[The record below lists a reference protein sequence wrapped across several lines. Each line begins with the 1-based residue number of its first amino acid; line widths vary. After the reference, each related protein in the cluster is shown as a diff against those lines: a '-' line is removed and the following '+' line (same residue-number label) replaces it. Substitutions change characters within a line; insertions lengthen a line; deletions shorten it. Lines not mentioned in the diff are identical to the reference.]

1 MGEIKLLCIID
12 TLAWWLMIFAQATKS
27 LRLKT
32 ASLVRSKDDDLWHL
46 GEELTNRSVI
56 NHEGSWRK
64 PSLVEKYDCVTSHCT
79 CHRCH
84 HHPSKDNT
92 KTFLTQTQHVW
103 LRHLF
108 LQYVSC
114 VSRLDNFMSVG
125 AIEILIGSI
134 LEILVCGF
142 CTNEVG

>member
-12 TLAWWLMIFAQATKS
+12 TLAWWLVIFAQATKS

-56 NHEGSWRK
+56 NHGGSWRK

-79 CHRCH
+79 CHRRH
-84 HHPSKDNT
+84 HHPSKDKHKDISYTNT
-92 KTFLTQTQHVW
+92 TSLM
-103 LRHLF
+103 RHLF